1 MNSVVIE
8 VKKELARRKYSE
20 YCKLTN
26 GEEWILGAHLKLVC
40 ETVEDLIYRNIKENI
55 LLISMPPQ

>member
-1 MNSVVIE
+1 MSSI
-8 VKKELARRKYSE
+8 KDQLRRELAKLDYSE

-40 ETVEDLIYRNIKENI
+40 QKVEDLIYRNIKENI
-55 LLISMPPQ
+55 LIISMPPQ